1 MSYSSTMEFEWDEAK
16 SEACFAERGF
26 DFAYVVRAF
35 LDSNRVVRSDFRW
48 SYGEDRYQ
56 LFGSIEGRVFCV
68 VYTLRGRT
76 IRIISARKAN
86 RREVHDYE
94 NATR

>member
-1 MSYSSTMEFEWDEAK
+1 MEFEWDEAK
-16 SEACFAERGF
+16 SEVCFTERGF

-35 LDSNRVVRSDFRW
+35 LDSNRIVRPDYRR

-56 LFGSIEGRVFCV
+56 LLGMIEGRVFCV

-86 RREVHDYE
+86 RR
-94 NATR
+94 